1 MDPLAF
7 IKDYP
12 VVVTIPGMPLVQSKC
27 TVRRTA

>member
-12 VVVTIPGMPLVQSKC
+12 VVVTIPGIPLVHWKY